1 MKKRIAI
8 IMSALMIIGA
18 LAACGNTQAPA
29 QDSSSQSEDSSPA
42 ETEPAEGST
51 ASDEVSSGD
60 TAASSGSLHVNWLSA
75 RSADEATIKAVKDIA
90 ASYKEENPDLDFS
103 FEVENIS
110 DRTSYLQKLKILA
123 ASDELPEWYDSD
135 PDTWFADIVAAG
147 EAYPIEDLYEE
158 LGVADKVYEISKE
171 YARLTTGELN
181 LLTFQCNTEYFF
193 YNKQMFADA
202 GITEIPGTFD
212 ELLADCQKLLDKGYT
227 PLTMG
232 GDWPILRYFAM
243 VPFRMTG
250 NDYIVNASKGE
261 ISFTEEAGIA
271 GAEFMQ
277 KLSPYFQIGWSSADY
292 DTMVDLFASGQTAMM
307 YNGTWAVAD
316 LVDESGDLKEDF
328 GVFTMP
334 VLSDN
339 DATAKT
345 DFFANSGIGTAIR
358 ADSMTAEMKDFVG
371 YMLNHYA
378 EASLAY
384 DQLPSVMPSD
394 EILEG
399 LPSIYQQVLVDIAG
413 VEKYAK
419 CWDVV
424 IDSASVESLEKE
436 TTSLVMGETSPQQ
449 WAENMDAI
457 VAENIK

>member
-8 IMSALMIIGA
+8 IMSAFMIAGA
-18 LAACGNTQAPA
+18 LAACGNTKAPA
-29 QDSSSQSEDSSPA
+29 SDNTPEGNAAESEGKQQERVDTSDDTSGSDTSSA
-42 ETEPAEGST
+42 
-51 ASDEVSSGD
+51 
-60 TAASSGSLHVNWLSA
+60 SGSLHVNWLSA

-147 EAYPIEDLYEE
+147 EAYPIEELYEE
-158 LGVADKVYEISKE
+158 LGVADRVFEISKE

-181 LLTFQCNTEYFF
+181 LMTFQCNTEYFF

-202 GITEIPGTFD
+202 GITEMPGNFD
-212 ELLADCQKLLDKGYT
+212 EFLNDCQKLLDKGYT

-243 VPFRMTG
+243 VPFRMAG
-250 NDYIVNASKGE
+250 NEYIVNASKGD

-277 KLSPYFQIGWSSADY
+277 KLEPYFQIGWSSADY

-316 LVDESGDLKEDF
+316 LVDESGDLKADF
-328 GVFTMP
+328 GCFTMP

-339 DATAKT
+339 DVTAKT

-358 ADSMTAEMKDFVG
+358 ADAMTPEMKDFVG

-384 DQLPSVMPSD
+384 DQLPSVMPDD
-394 EILEG
+394 EILKDI
-399 LPSIYQQVLVDIAG
+399 PPIYQQVLEDISG
-413 VEKYAK
+413 VEEYAK

-436 TTSLVMGETSPQQ
+436 TTSLVMGVITPQQ